1 MNTGKKAS
9 KIILLL
15 SAMGFALSIFF
26 CPANTITVKAYSPDT
41 EVASPYAQT
50 IQYRY
55 VIIGNALYKR
65 LYNYSTGN
73 WIGDWIYVG
82 PAPEGIN

>member
-1 MNTGKKAS
+1 MNRKRKTS
-9 KIILLL
+9 RFILLL
-15 SAMGFALSIFF
+15 SAAGLALSVFF
-26 CPANTITVKAYSPDT
+26 CPAGTISAKAAGPGTETAATYSHC
-41 EVASPYAQT
+41 

-55 VIIGNALYKR
+55 VVIGDSLYKR

-82 PAPEGIN
+82 PAPEGV